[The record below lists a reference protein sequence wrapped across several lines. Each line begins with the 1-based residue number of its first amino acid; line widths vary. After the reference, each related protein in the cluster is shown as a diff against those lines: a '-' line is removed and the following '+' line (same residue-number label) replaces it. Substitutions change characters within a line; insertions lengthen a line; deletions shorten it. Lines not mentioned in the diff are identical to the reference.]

1 MTSQS
6 SNTGSW
12 AKRTRLGTNQ
22 SQLAPSPG
30 GVGNDPPAIQ
40 RPPTVARTGAALST
54 PPYCTAL
61 PTESPSEELYQA
73 PPGNN
78 FTPLRDA
85 IAQPPPPRAM
95 TGQYDDLFETV
106 DDDSSDG
113 IAATANDANDGLSPP
128 LLSNNNVAPPA
139 MKTGA
144 DGDTPCG
151 GVASTGTADTHI
163 PPGNIP
169 TSVDLPDT
177 PALQRRMGMFID
189 KICDDIGNPPL
200 DSRDAITN
208 AVAIL
213 RSEMASTQAQMEL
226 TQKQMRASQRNLEG
240 VLAIVSNLVM
250 KEELHSSITTIIR

>member
-6 SNTGSW
+6 SNTVSW
-12 AKRTRLGTNQ
+12 AKRMRSGTNQ
-22 SQLAPSPG
+22 SQPAPSPG

-40 RPPTVARTGAALST
+40 QPPMVAWTGAALST
-54 PPYCTAL
+54 PPHCTAL
-61 PTESPSEELYQA
+61 STESPSEELYQA

-85 IAQPPPPRAM
+85 IAQPPPPRAT
-95 TGQYDDLFETV
+95 TGQYDALFETV

-128 LLSNNNVAPPA
+128 LLSNNNVPPPA
-139 MKTGA
+139 VKTGA
-144 DGDTPCG
+144 DGDTPCRG
-151 GVASTGTADTHI
+151 IASTETADTHI

-169 TSVDLPDT
+169 TSIDLPDT

-189 KICDDIGNPPL
+189 KIRDDIGHLPL
-200 DSRDAITN
+200 DSRDAIAN

-213 RSEMASTQAQMEL
+213 RSEMALTQAQMES
-226 TQKQMRASQRNLEG
+226 T
-240 VLAIVSNLVM
+240 
-250 KEELHSSITTIIR
+250 